1 MAATPDDQHHDEHT
15 GVAGNLPTPVA
26 AALGIVVSGVRTAK
40 NLPTIAPQ
48 LPLIGM
54 AFVAQKAQTVRR
66 EYLGYAARGIAF
78 VQKMTGDAVG
88 LGTQL
93 TGLTGG
99 LRGESANGS
108 VAEAARGAERTVEEE
123 AREVA
128 EKARDAVEKAT
139 QLRRTTSRSSDRP
152 AGRKDAAAKPTGK
165 RTTTRP
171 AGGNRPSAPA
181 PAEELSEQA
190 IEAGAP
196 GAATAVAE
204 QASQEAGANVPS
216 TAAEGADLSPDD
228 LAIPDID
235 HLTLASLRARLRQ
248 LDVPQ
253 LVTLRAYELAH
264 ANRLQVVTMLE
275 NRIAKLEA
283 DGPHAPATDSS
294 SNSTGPT
301 AAAPSANDGQQAA
314 QQAAEPAI
322 RRAESGADDLGA
334 TPRP

>member
-1 MAATPDDQHHDEHT
+1 MAASPDSDQNHNDD
-15 GVAGNLPTPVA
+15 AGAAGSLPTPVA
-26 AALGIVVSGVRTAK
+26 AALGVVVSGVRTAK

-48 LPLIGM
+48 LPLLGM
-54 AFVAQKAQTVRR
+54 AFVAQKVQTVRR

-78 VQKMTGDAVG
+78 AQKMTGDAVSIG
-88 LGTQL
+88 SQL
-93 TGLTGG
+93 TGLAGG
-99 LRGESANGS
+99 LRKESPNGS
-108 VAEAARGAERTVEEE
+108 AAEAVHDAGRTVEEE

-139 QLRRTTSRSSDRP
+139 QLRRSTTRPTDRP
-152 AGRKDAAAKPTGK
+152 AGRKDTAAKPASK
-165 RTTTRP
+165 RASTRP
-171 AGGNRPSAPA
+171 AAGARSAPAAPA
-181 PAEELSEQA
+181 PAELPEEA

-196 GAATAVAE
+196 GAATAVAD
-204 QASQEAGANVPS
+204 QASEEAGPNVPS
-216 TAAEGADLSPDD
+216 TPAEGADLSPDD

-283 DGPHAPATDSS
+283 EGPQSAPE
-294 SNSTGPT
+294 
-301 AAAPSANDGQQAA
+301 
-314 QQAAEPAI
+314 AAEPAM
-322 RRAESGADDLGA
+322 RQAESGAGDLGA